1 MALPWG
7 AMADDD
13 LRLLSVHAHPD
24 DESSKGAPTVAKYH
38 DEGVMTVL
46 VCCTGGEM
54 GSILNPAM
62 DRDEVRANLPAVR
75 KEELATA
82 AAIIG
87 YDFVEMLGYYDSG
100 MAGDESNQNP
110 DCFAMATET
119 EAVGKLVA
127 HLRRYRP
134 HVVLTYGD
142 DQEIYPHPDHLRV
155 HDVTM
160 AAVVAAADPAAYP
173 EMGETWEIKK
183 VYYSVLAMKKMK
195 LMHEMLIKAGVDL
208 PWPEGWD
215 EAPDNESAITTRIEV
230 WDWKEV
236 RDNALRA
243 HATQIDPESPFWFGF
258 PADIERCH
266 VFTRGIPFGSVD
278 G

>member
-1 MALPWG
+1 MAE
-7 AMADDD
+7 DD

-38 DEGVMTVL
+38 DEGVTTVL

-62 DRDEVRANLPAVR
+62 DREEIKANLPAVR

-87 YDFVEMLGYYDSG
+87 YDYVEMLGYRDSG
-100 MAGDESNQNP
+100 MAGDESNNHP
-110 DCFAMATET
+110 DCFAAADEN

-155 HDVTM
+155 HDVTV

-173 EMGETWEIKK
+173 GVGTPWEVCK
-183 VYYSVLAMKKMK
+183 VYYSVL
-195 LMHEMLIKAGVDL
+195 
-208 PWPEGWD
+208 
-215 EAPDNESAITTRIEV
+215 
-230 WDWKEV
+230 
-236 RDNALRA
+236 
-243 HATQIDPESPFWFGF
+243 Q
-258 PADIERCH
+258 
-266 VFTRGIPFGSVD
+266 
-278 G
+278 